1 MANIVN
7 DSGQNFTLYYNTLD
21 YFKTIMGNHPSIASA
36 TQGDL
41 YGIDSNEYPIY
52 PLANILISNAT
63 FGTNITTFTC
73 QLTVADKVKLKNNES
88 VGIKNA
94 QVIPFYGT
102 DDVVDIHANTLAIIN
117 DLTSFTQ
124 RSVEA
129 FEINGDIDCTPFR
142 DNFDNGLAGWI
153 ATFDLTTHND
163 KNRCLFNLLG

>member
-1 MANIVN
+1 
-7 DSGQNFTLYYNTLD
+7 
-21 YFKTIMGNHPSIASA
+21 
-36 TQGDL
+36 
-41 YGIDSNEYPIY
+41 
-52 PLANILISNAT
+52 
-63 FGTNITTFTC
+63 
-73 QLTVADKVKLKNNES
+73 LTVADKVKLKNNES

-142 DNFDNGLAGWI
+142 DNFDNGLAGWV

>member
-21 YFKTIMGNHPSIASA
+21 YFKTIMSNHPSIAAA

-41 YGIDSNEYPIY
+41 YDIDKNEFPIY
-52 PLANILISNAT
+52 PLANILITNAT

-73 QLTVADKVKLKNNES
+73 QLTVADKIKLKNDES
-88 VGIKNA
+88 IGISNS
-94 QVIPFYGT
+94 QVIPFYGNN
-102 DDVVDIHANTLAIIN
+102 DLVDIHANTLAILN

-129 FEINGDIDCTPFR
+129 FEINGDINCIPFR
-142 DNFDNGLAGWI
+142 DNFDNGLAGWTC
-153 ATFDLTTHND
+153 TFDLTTHND
-163 KNRCLFNLLG
+163 KNRCLFNLLP